1 MAQDSGLRVRGFPRW
16 LARFG
21 AALGLA
27 DLLLSIWIVLPPPS
41 HQFVPLVVGA
51 PELSGWLFAASLVA
65 VVFTGLAARRSR
77 LAQVGLICGLAASV
91 LASRPLVQFGSVAR
105 AASAGRQ
112 ATLGDSTV
120 VRLDVGS
127 LFAGLKAGDA
137 RITRA
142 IDMGSP
148 GGMRLTMDVYQPPSA
163 SGRPAIVQIY
173 GGAWQRGAP
182 GDNPEL
188 ATYLAAHGY
197 VVFAIDYRHA
207 PAFRWPA
214 QIDDVRGGID
224 WIADHGREYGADPD
238 RLVVLGRSAGAH
250 LALVSAYTS
259 TRRILA
265 VVSLYGP
272 TDLAAGYRELPSPD
286 PLDVRGLLR
295 ALTGGTPDDRPDV
308 YREASPI
315 TYATRRLP
323 PTLLIYGSRDHIV
336 LPRFAERLHERL
348 RATGTTSLLVEI
360 PWAEHAF
367 DAITAGPS
375 AQLARFEIERFL
387 AWAVR

>member
-1 MAQDSGLRVRGFPRW
+1 M
-16 LARFG
+16 
-21 AALGLA
+21 
-27 DLLLSIWIVLPPPS
+27 
-41 HQFVPLVVGA
+41 
-51 PELSGWLFAASLVA
+51 
-65 VVFTGLAARRSR
+65 
-77 LAQVGLICGLAASV
+77 
-91 LASRPLVQFGSVAR
+91 
-105 AASAGRQ
+105 
-112 ATLGDSTV
+112 
-120 VRLDVGS
+120 RLDVGS

-137 RITRA
+137 RITRG

-148 GGMRLTMDVYQPPSA
+148 GGVRLTMDVYQPPSA
-163 SGRPAIVQIY
+163 SGRPAIIQIY

-207 PAFRWPA
+207 PACRWPA

-238 RLVVLGRSAGAH
+238 RLVILGRSAGAH

-295 ALTGGTPDDRPDV
+295 ALTGGAPDDRPDV

-315 TYATRRLP
+315 TYATRRCSTLP
-323 PTLLIYGSRDHIV
+323 IYGSRDHIV

-367 DAITAGPS
+367 HAITAGPS

-387 AWAVR
+387 TWAVR